1 MTVIREFSSVAG
13 KTYKD
18 ICSGNGR
25 VSDELIQKCEDYA
38 NSNIAKDQK
47 HPVHVVDT
55 SCSVK
60 DFSSAVIN
68 YMNFFST
75 TDELGNRKYKKT
87 LITLDHS
94 GLLRKASPNQ
104 DSVDKLYAFADELMS
119 LRKKYPI
126 AFFIL
131 AQLNRLLHNS
141 ERSENGKYT
150 NYVVDEDILGSDALL
165 QCSEIIVGITRP
177 ALRHIKYYGPKKFVV
192 NDDPTLLAAHFIKC
206 RNGDPRLSWFT
217 TDYAHGKLLDRPE
230 PPVYTSKF

>member
-1 MTVIREFSSVAG
+1 MTDIINTPWQAREGAYKEALTYVKDRAEGKEVSLITPWHGFNDAGLSGLEFYTTTVVAARPANGKTVIKDQLIRESHNLNSSIDFNILDFSLEMPRKMTVIREFSSVAG

-94 GLLRKASPNQ
+94 GLLRKDSPNQ

-126 AFFIL
+126 AFFI
-131 AQLNRLLHNS
+131 
-141 ERSENGKYT
+141 
-150 NYVVDEDILGSDALL
+150 
-165 QCSEIIVGITRP
+165 
-177 ALRHIKYYGPKKFVV
+177 
-192 NDDPTLLAAHFIKC
+192 
-206 RNGDPRLSWFT
+206 
-217 TDYAHGKLLDRPE
+217 
-230 PPVYTSKF
+230 